1 MGEQFGEQILVD
13 LPGTACIG
21 VGQSGVTR
29 GFIHAEVDQ
38 FAFAGMESFFGFEET
53 SHLSQLAKE
62 HRDEFVPAAKAAR
75 GALAFASGDHSFK
88 NGARDLPKNSTE
100 MIDTLAVGGASFGQ
114 DSSCWNS
121 FLREQP
127 PPST

>member
-53 SHLSQLAKE
+53 SHLSQMAKE

-75 GALAFASGDHSFK
+75 GALALASGDHSFK
-88 NGARDLPKNSTE
+88 NGARDLPKNLIGNAGCSCR
-100 MIDTLAVGGASFGQ
+100 GGASFG
-114 DSSCWNS
+114 
-121 FLREQP
+121 
-127 PPST
+127 